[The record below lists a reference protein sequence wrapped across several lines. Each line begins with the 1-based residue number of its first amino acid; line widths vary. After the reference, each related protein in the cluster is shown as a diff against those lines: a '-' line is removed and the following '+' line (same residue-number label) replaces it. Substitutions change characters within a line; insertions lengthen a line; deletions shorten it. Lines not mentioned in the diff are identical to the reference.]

1 MYFLIRVHKILNCT
15 CSISVTIL
23 KNHPNIKVSTAT
35 VINAINS
42 DMSSDV
48 IVKILFPTLL
58 YSTTTFSVLNNDK
71 Y

>member
-15 CSISVTIL
+15 CSIAVTIL